1 MTHAIPFCRRTLAP
15 RTTVIVLSGVLL
27 GHPSLASTPIGLWY
41 AEGGAAQVEITPC
54 GQELCGR
61 VVWLR
66 SPFDEDGCDQRDRF
80 NPDPALRDR
89 PIVGLQILS
98 GLTASDD
105 RTWSGGAIYDPTRGS
120 IYRCTLQLDGENRL
134 HLRGYIGVP
143 LLGRTTTWFR
153 VGSENQMCKRSA
165 RLQRKPR
172 GVLS

>member
-1 MTHAIPFCRRTLAP
+1 MTHIIPCRRCPLAP
-15 RTTVIVLSGVLL
+15 STAALVLGIVLL

-41 AEGGAAQVEITPC
+41 AEGGAAQVEITRC
-54 GQELCGR
+54 GQELCGH

-80 NPDPALRDR
+80 NPVPALRDR
-89 PIVGLQILS
+89 PIVGLLILS
-98 GLTASDD
+98 GLAAIDD

-120 IYRCTLQLDGENRL
+120 TYRCMLQLEGENRL

-153 VGSENQMCKRSA
+153 VGSENQMCKPSA
-165 RLQRKPR
+165 
-172 GVLS
+172 